1 MTYIQT
7 NYSMNH
13 IRIVKDNIYLLFN
26 ISSLLEYIEVN
37 NTVTLQIM
45 KAHIVTLIRILFYNK
60 IGKYSY
66 LLLKRYLIIILRVY
80 FSGHHHS

>member
-1 MTYIQT
+1 
-7 NYSMNH
+7 MNH

-45 KAHIVTLIRILFYNK
+45 KAHIVILIRILFYNK

-66 LLLKRYLIIILRVY
+66 LLLKRYLIVILRVC